1 MINNLGLPAF
11 FETFSYAENYW
22 GDLRQILSNLEPRL
36 KNTNLTSNELHDL
49 MEKTANANVAI
60 VNSFFVEKFE
70 AYLKEFLKK
79 SMNIKA
85 YWLT

>member
-11 FETFSYAENYW
+11 FETFSYAENQW
-22 GDLRQILSNLEPRL
+22 DDLRQILSNYEPRL
-36 KNTNLTSNELHDL
+36 KDPNLTSKEQHDL

-60 VNSFFVEKFE
+60 VNSFFVEKFD
-70 AYLKEFLKK
+70 AYMKEFLKK

-85 YWLT
+85 YWLS